1 MKNFF
6 EQLANNKYVKS
17 FLMFYVL
24 FSVFIVIYLA
34 DRLICKDLENVS
46 KKVLLDDNW
55 NIVINGEQYD
65 NVDLSSFRFDAV
77 NKGDYIIMTRT
88 LPNDWAFDETA
99 MCLHIRQTT
108 VDIFVDDKIIYQYG
122 HERNSIGK
130 TVGSGIQLINFSNEY
145 QGKNIKIVLHVTEN
159 RAFSKFDSIWLSEWN
174 NSYKF
179 ILTENRLPLLLG
191 CFLIVFGVVVIFI
204 IIFGVS
210 FSRKYINVL
219 CLSAFSICMGLW
231 TLCYHN
237 VTIIFSIPL
246 YSVSLMEYMALL
258 LSPIPIIGYMHGYVK
273 QLHKRSLT
281 TFYYALFIV
290 QFILTVITIIL
301 HTNDIIHCAAM
312 LIYFQLLFTLHA
324 IFFTYILHQNL
335 KHSIKKNKLY
345 SFGLFIILGSIVYEL
360 LYYSFNRYLGYNI
373 FNLKGISSL
382 GIIIF
387 VGILILDLYY
397 DITSKMM
404 EEHEKALL
412 IKRAYTDDLTQINNR
427 GYCTEYMNN
436 LQADEYS
443 TYTIITF
450 DLNGLKQ
457 ANDTFGHSKGD
468 LLIQTAA
475 KVISDAFSDS
485 GIVGRMGGDEF
496 ISILKTNDKNQIE
509 ALINSFNKLIEVT
522 NNEHS
527 ELNLS
532 ISYGYATNDEVDE
545 RNIEKV
551 YQLADDRMYE
561 CKKIVKKSFKG

>member
-1 MKNFF
+1 MKKFLI
-6 EQLANNKYVKS
+6 QITGNKYFKS
-17 FLMFYVL
+17 FLMFYIL
-24 FSVFIVIYLA
+24 FSVFIVLYLS
-34 DRLICKDLENVS
+34 DRLICKDFENVS
-46 KKVLLDDNW
+46 NKVLLDDNW
-55 NIVINGEQYD
+55 NINING
-65 NVDLSSFRFDAV
+65 NVYNDINLSTFKFNSV
-77 NKGDYIIMTRT
+77 NKGDYIIMNRK
-88 LPNDWAFDETA
+88 LPDEWTFESTA

-108 VDIFVDDKIIYQYG
+108 VDIFIDDKIIYQYG

-130 TVGSGIQLINFSNEY
+130 TVGSGLQLINFSENY

-174 NSYKF
+174 NSYRL

-210 FSRKYINVL
+210 ISRKYINVL
-219 CLSAFSICMGLW
+219 YLSAFSISMGLW

-237 VTIIFSIPL
+237 VILIFSIPL
-246 YSVSLMEYMALL
+246 YSASLMEYMALL
-258 LSPIPIIGYMHGYVK
+258 IAPIPIIGYMYSYVK
-273 QLHKRSLT
+273 QLEKYRLT
-281 TFYYALFIV
+281 IIYFVLFIV
-290 QFILTVITIIL
+290 QFILSVITIIL
-301 HTNDIIHCAAM
+301 HTNDIIHCAEI
-312 LIYFQLLFTLHA
+312 LIYFQLLFTFHA
-324 IFFTYILHQNL
+324 IFFTYVLHQNM
-335 KHSIKKNKLY
+335 KNSTKKMKLY
-345 SFGLFIILGSIVYEL
+345 SIGLVIILCSIVYEL
-360 LYYSFNRYLGYNI
+360 LNYLFSRYLGYNI
-373 FNLKGISSL
+373 FTLKGVSSL

-387 VGILILDLYY
+387 VAILVLDLYY
-397 DITSKMM
+397 EITSKMM

-427 GYCTEYMNN
+427 GYCSDYMNA

-457 ANDTFGHSKGD
+457 ANDTYGHTKGD
-468 LLIQTAA
+468 LLIQAAA
-475 KVISDAFSDS
+475 KVISDAFSDV
-485 GIVGRMGGDEF
+485 GVVGRMGGDEF

-522 NNEHS
+522 NYKNPK
-527 ELNLS
+527 LDLS
-532 ISYGYATNDEVDE
+532 ISYGYATNEEVGE

-561 CKKIVKKSFKG
+561 CKNTVKMGRK